1 MDRTVTAA
9 LDVPSPRKP
18 ADCPV
23 ENWLTFLGH
32 RWTALTLWHLSTGAK
47 RFSEL
52 TELLPDITP
61 KVLSQRLDVL
71 VERQLVTR
79 SLIATFPR
87 GSMYQ
92 ITQRGREIVA
102 ILDQIE
108 IWASGSNAASD

>member
-1 MDRTVTAA
+1 MHRIVTKT

-52 TELLPDITP
+52 TELLPVITP
-61 KVLSQRLDVL
+61 KVLSERLEAL
-71 VERQLVTR
+71 VEHQLVTR

-87 GSMYQ
+87 GSMYR
-92 ITQRGREIVA
+92 ITQRGREIVT

-108 IWASGSNAASD
+108 IWASASNAASD